1 MSSQV
6 STDGKRI
13 WTHYRGSKCGFYLI
27 LTIGLTFG
35 LAGLYKFAQS
45 SDTTFLLIF
54 AGGVLW
60 ALMALFVWGNNDVV
74 FDDQTQSIY
83 ILKKRFCSTCST
95 TEKVGQYSG
104 FQMCTVKEGWRGC
117 TKVYS
122 FNFIFEHGVT
132 YEANADPYGHE
143 TKYKIAQEINEWW
156 KTNPFNK
163 ASQPIPSAPIQVM
176 VQQLRDLVAELSGIQ
191 GASNTFNTMPVAGG
205 QVTYVQVQQPVTG
218 QQVYQ
223 HIVQPQPQ
231 GHVVYVQQ

>member
-1 MSSQV
+1 M
-6 STDGKRI
+6 
-13 WTHYRGSKCGFYLI
+13 GSKCGFYLI
-27 LTIGLTFG
+27 LTLGVVLCI
-35 LAGLYKFAQS
+35 AGLYKFAQS
-45 SDTTFLLIF
+45 SDTHFLYIIF

-60 ALMALFVWGNNDVV
+60 VLMALFVWGNNDIV

-104 FQMCTVKEGWRGC
+104 FQMCTVKEGWRSGDGEVGR

-176 VQQLRDLVAELSGIQ
+176 VQQPPIQ
-191 GASNTFNTMPVAGG
+191 GTSNTFNTMPVAGG